1 MAVSKLW
8 SVTARLGQVIDYAT
22 NPDKTTKSKSKY
34 SEADYQALKDVLA
47 YAKDEEKTEREF
59 FCQGINCNVET
70 ARDQF
75 ITVKERFGKTEGIQ
89 AYHGYLSFKEQNI
102 TPELAQKVG
111 VEFAERVWGKR
122 FQVVVTTHLNTK
134 HLHCHF
140 VVNSVSFVDGKKLH
154 GEEKAWFKFRLIA
167 DELCQK
173 YGLYYNPNPNRSKVS
188 SYYYKLEQAG
198 MPTPHNNLREV
209 IDYAITCS
217 HSLKDFDY
225 ILTKLGYEHCLSESR
240 KYWTI
245 KPLGKSKSVRMRTL
259 GEDYTNERIVE
270 RIRENMLG
278 LNIQPFQKASYKP
291 RQYLLATRED
301 RIKKVGGLYGLYLHY
316 CYKLGYLPNY
326 KKQNPVRL
334 HYLLR
339 DDLMKLDELTAQTT
353 LLGKHHIGNTEQLF
367 SYQQSVEAEIKSL
380 TADRTH
386 LRNEIRK
393 VDITD
398 ERLSA
403 AKDEITQIS
412 EKLKTLRKEVK
423 LCKGIAERSGAIRQ
437 TLDKVIAEED
447 KSKGKEKN
455 RHEQRR

>member
-1 MAVSKLW
+1 M
-8 SVTARLGQVIDYAT
+8 
-22 NPDKTTKSKSKY
+22 
-34 SEADYQALKDVLA
+34 KDVLA
-47 YAKDEEKTEREF
+47 YAKDEEKTEREY
-59 FCQGINCNVET
+59 FCQSINCNVAT

-89 AYHGYLSFKEQNI
+89 AYHGYLSFKEQDI

-111 VEFAERVWGKR
+111 MEFAQRVWGER
-122 FQVVVTTHLNTK
+122 FQIVVTTHLNTK

-140 VVNSVSFVDGKKLH
+140 VINSVSFVDGKKLH

-167 DELCQK
+167 DELCKK

-198 MPTPHNNLREV
+198 MPTPHSNLREV
-209 IDYAITCS
+209 IDYAISCS

-240 KYWTI
+240 KYWTV
-245 KPLGKSKSVRMRTL
+245 KPIGKPKSVRLKTL

-270 RIRENMLG
+270 RIRENRLG
-278 LNIQPFQKASYKP
+278 LKFQPFQKAAYKP
-291 RQYLLATRED
+291 RQYLLVTRED

-316 CYKLGYLPNY
+316 CYKLGYLPKY
-326 KKQNPVRL
+326 KNPNPVRL
-334 HYLLR
+334 HHLLR
-339 DDLMKLDELTAQTT
+339 DDLAKLDELTAQTT
-353 LLGKHHIGNTEQLF
+353 LLGKHHIGDTEQLF
-367 SYQQSVEAEIKSL
+367 LYQQSVEKEIKNL

-386 LRNEIRK
+386 LRNEIRR

-403 AKDEITQIS
+403 VKEEIG
-412 EKLKTLRKEVK
+412 KLSDRLRSLRREVK
-423 LCKGIAERSGAIRQ
+423 LCKGIAERSGSMRQ
-437 TLDKVIAEED
+437 TLTTVLADEE
-447 KSKGKEKN
+447 KSKRKEN
-455 RHEQRR
+455 RDYEQRR